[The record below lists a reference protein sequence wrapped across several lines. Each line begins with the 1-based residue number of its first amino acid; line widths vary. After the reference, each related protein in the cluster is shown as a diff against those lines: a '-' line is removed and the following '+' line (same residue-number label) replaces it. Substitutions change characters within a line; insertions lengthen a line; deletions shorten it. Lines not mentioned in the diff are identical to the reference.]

1 MPDIT
6 IVCKECGREHK
17 ISEYAK
23 IEKMNCAGCSQ
34 PLEMP
39 RKAAAQAGISV
50 RQGPPKVPDKMPD
63 APKVVVESDTVST
76 SKVHDKEVEL
86 SKPPLWQA
94 VVCFG
99 AVAGI
104 MGYFLMHWQQYQ
116 GYLQYYLWARNIL
129 ALGTIVLIL
138 VIAYHDAI
146 GHGAVCLVFPP
157 YMLWYAWTRLESYA
171 LRGLFF
177 GIIAVLAAE
186 VYYMPEYSVGLKIQE
201 IAGNLV
207 TTVDGL
213 IERAAE

>member
-6 IVCKECGREHK
+6 IVCRECGREHK

-23 IEKMNCAGCSQ
+23 IEKLNCAGCNA

-39 RKAAAQAGISV
+39 GRKAPERSITVAQ
-50 RQGPPKVPDKMPD
+50 PKPKVPEKMPD
-63 APKVVVESDTVST
+63 APKVVQSDTVAT
-76 SKVHDKEVEL
+76 SSVHDIEVEITR
-86 SKPPLWQA
+86 PPWWQA
-94 VVCFG
+94 VLCFA

-104 MGYFLMHWQQYQ
+104 LGYYLMHWQQYE
-116 GYLQYYLWARNIL
+116 GYLQYYIWARNIL
-129 ALGTIVLIL
+129 GLGTTILIM

-177 GIIAVLAAE
+177 GVVAVLFAE
-186 VYYMPEYSVGLKIQE
+186 IYYMPEYAVAIHLQE
-201 IAGNLV
+201 FLGGV
-207 TTVDGL
+207 VSTVDGL
-213 IERAAE
+213 IERAAD